1 MTTDGA
7 AVVAAVDPAEG
18 AAPPADWAGHADR
31 LIDQPAAAAWPRLDA
46 AGARAVAACLQRACQ
61 ADWARDPPR
70 AQRAAEVL
78 QRLARDWPAEAEVA
92 AFAAWADALACL
104 IQGRLADGLQQLD
117 TAASHWQALGRPL
130 EAARSQVPRVMALC
144 LLGRHDEAAV
154 SGEATGQALAA
165 LGDQAAAAKLSL
177 NLGSLQYRRE
187 DFTAAARHYRQAA
200 VLFARQSDRL
210 HSVLADIGLG
220 DALVAGGAMAEGRRI
235 YARARMRA
243 AQHGLPLQEALAD
256 ESTALLDLAAG
267 DYRAALGGLLRAGRT
282 YQALGLPQQ
291 QAIADKQLAQLYLSL
306 NLLPEAVDLL
316 ERSQARL
323 GELAMPD
330 DQAQAALQLGQA
342 LARLG
347 RIGEAQAAL
356 AAAERHL
363 AASGSAHGL
372 AELALARAD
381 TAVQQG
387 ALGEARALAQQV
399 LVLDP
404 APTWPALPLQA
415 RLLLAMAQAAS
426 GQPGE
431 ADDAAAMF
439 QAVAVQAR
447 QSGFA
452 PLALRA
458 ATGLG
463 ELALAAGRLD
473 EADQH
478 LGQAVAELAL
488 RWRQLPG
495 DDLRNAFVA
504 DALWPYPAWLAVALA
519 RHAAEPGPAQVR
531 QVLARLDAGR
541 ALALADRL
549 ARRLGAAASTVVEDD
564 EAVQAWR
571 ARWRWVQRRLQQQA
585 EEGELPSAAWLAERQ
600 QCEQALREHLRLR
613 RGLAGLQAVLAPD
626 PAPSAEQPAAVE
638 PGAAVADG
646 PADDSADDSAH
657 VIDRLQA
664 RLAPGEVVVVW
675 GRQGDELLAGL
686 VWHDRVG
693 LHRRVADWREV
704 SAEWAATRFQ
714 LDSLRHGVAPV
725 ATHLATLGARAR
737 QRLQRLHRCLW
748 APLQAAEPALAAARR
763 VMVVP
768 VEGLHGLPWCAL
780 HDGQAWLVQRHALAE
795 AASLRVAELGLA
807 RVPRPPRR
815 VLALAHAAG
824 LPQAEAEA
832 RAVAAGFAE
841 PQLWLGVEATQ
852 QRLRA
857 GASEA
862 DLLHLACHAEHRADN
877 PLFSA
882 LHLADGPLHAEQVEG
897 LPLRGPIV
905 VLSACESGRAG
916 PRGRDE
922 QVGLVGAFLLAG
934 AVRVVAS
941 HWPVADQST
950 AVLMGHLVPR
960 LAAGDGPAEALRQAQ
975 CRLAEAGLHPALWA
989 AFAVHAGW

>member
-1 MTTDGA
+1 MSGGT
-7 AVVAAVDPAEG
+7 AVVDPRHPVQDAVSA
-18 AAPPADWAGHADR
+18 ADWMGRADR
-31 LIDQPAAAAWPRLDA
+31 LIDQAAGCAWPLLDA
-46 AGARAVAACLQRACQ
+46 DGARAMAACLQRSCQ

-70 AQRAAEVL
+70 AQRAAELL
-78 QRLARDWPAEAEVA
+78 QRLARDWPAEAEVLA
-92 AFAAWADALACL
+92 YATWADALACL
-104 IQGRLADGLQQLD
+104 IQARLADGLAQLD
-117 TAASHWQALGRPL
+117 ATAARWQALGRPL

-144 LLGRHDEAAV
+144 LLGRHDEAAD
-154 SGEATGQALAA
+154 SGEATGRALAA
-165 LGDQAAAAKLSL
+165 LGDQAAAAKVSL

-235 YARARMRA
+235 FARARMRA
-243 AQHGLPLQEALAD
+243 VQHGLPLQQALAD
-256 ESTALLDLAAG
+256 ESTALLDLATG

-342 LARLG
+342 LSRLG

-356 AAAERHL
+356 AAAEQHL
-363 AASGSAHGL
+363 VASGGAHGL

-387 ALGEARALAQQV
+387 ALDQARALAQQV
-399 LVLDP
+399 LALDP
-404 APTWPALPLQA
+404 APTWPALLLQA

-426 GQPGE
+426 GQPVE
-431 ADDAAAMF
+431 AAALF
-439 QAVAVQAR
+439 QAVAAQAR
-447 QSGFA
+447 PSGFA

-473 EADQH
+473 EAEAH

-488 RWRQLPG
+488 RWRELPG

-519 RHAAEPGPAQVR
+519 RHEADPGPAQVR

-549 ARRLGAAASTVVEDD
+549 ARRQETAASAVGEDD
-564 EAVQAWR
+564 EALQAWR

-613 RGLAGLQAVLAPD
+613 RGLDGL
-626 PAPSAEQPAAVE
+626 PAAWA
-638 PGAAVADG
+638 PGAAAGHPGQAPLHDPEHG
-646 PADDSADDSAH
+646 IA
-657 VIDRLQA
+657 RLQA
-664 RLAPGEVVVVW
+664 RLAPGDVVVVW
-675 GRQGDELLAGL
+675 GRHGDELLAGL
-686 VWHDRVG
+686 VWHDRLG
-693 LHRRVADWREV
+693 LHRRVGSWAQV
-704 SAEWAATRFQ
+704 SAEWTATRFQ
-714 LDSLRHGVAPV
+714 LESLRHGVAPV
-725 ATHLATLGARAR
+725 AAHLATLCARAR
-737 QRLQRLHRCLW
+737 QRLQRLYHCLW
-748 APLQAAEPALAAARR
+748 APLQAAEPALATAQR

-768 VEGLHGLPWCAL
+768 VEGLQGLPWCAL

-807 RVPRPPRR
+807 RAARPPRR

-841 PQLWLGVEATQ
+841 QQLWLGAEATL
-852 QRLRA
+852 QRLRDA
-857 GASEA
+857 APAA
-862 DLLHLACHAEHRADN
+862 DLIHLACHAEHRADN

-882 LHLADGPLHAEQVEG
+882 LHLADGPLHAEQVEA
-897 LPLRGPIV
+897 LPLRDPIV

-950 AVLMGHLVPR
+950 AVLMGQLVPR
-960 LAAGDGPAEALRQAQ
+960 LAGGDGPAEALRRAQ
-975 CRLAEAGLHPALWA
+975 CRLAEDGLHPALWA